1 MNILGDQMNNFP
13 ESEDPFLIRTDFS
26 DDSKW
31 EILVSLIEKPT
42 RIESETTFFKDL
54 GSTDIIEEYKAN
66 VTFVNAPIFKGM
78 SIHEL
83 VTMYPLERNHMC
95 FFVADTKTLRHPD
108 FPIIVV
114 DLSEKVG
121 RTFRVIPSEMW
132 SVENNLSICNMDF
145 EEFSGSI
152 DSDGIFRG
160 FPEI

>member
-1 MNILGDQMNNFP
+1 MNILGNQMKNFP

-42 RIESETTFFKDL
+42 RTESEITFFKNL
-54 GSTDIIEEYKAN
+54 GATDMIEEYKAN
-66 VTFVNAPIFKGM
+66 VTFVNDAQFKGM
-78 SIHEL
+78 SIHKL

-95 FFVADTKTLRHPD
+95 FFVADAKTLTHPE

-114 DLSEKVG
+114 DQSEKAG

-145 EEFSGSI
+145 EEFFGSI